1 MITAILVKSLRDR
14 TGAGMMDCKAAL
26 EECGGDIER
35 AILILRQRGVAAAQR
50 KASREAR
57 EGLVEA
63 YVHLGG
69 RIGVLV
75 EVLCETDFV
84 ARNDRFKAFAH
95 DVALQ
100 IAASRP
106 RWVSRDEVPGEV
118 LDVEAEV
125 YRQQAVNQGKTGRV
139 VDSIVSGRIEK
150 FLAETCLL
158 EQPFI
163 KDPDRKMKDCLAD
176 LVATI
181 GENIKIGRFTRLE
194 VGEV

>member
-1 MITAILVKSLRDR
+1 MITAILVKTLRDQ

-35 AILILRQRGVAAAQR
+35 AVLILRQRGVVAAQR

-84 ARNDRFKAFAH
+84 ARNERFKAFAH

-139 VDSIVSGRIEK
+139 IDSIVSGRIEK

-163 KDPDRKMKDCLAD
+163 KDPDRKVKDCLTD

-181 GENIKIGRFTRLE
+181 GENIKVGRFVRLE
-194 VGEV
+194 VGEA

>member
-26 EECGGDIER
+26 EECGGDVER

>member
-1 MITAILVKSLRDR
+1 MITAILVKALRDR

-35 AILILRQRGVAAAQR
+35 SILVLRQRGVAAAHR
-50 KASREAR
+50 KASREVR

-69 RIGVLV
+69 RIGTLV
-75 EVLCETDFV
+75 EVRCETDFV

-100 IAASRP
+100 ITASRP
-106 RWVSRDEVPGEV
+106 RWVSRDDVPKEV
-118 LDVEAEV
+118 LDSEAEI
-125 YRQQAVNQGKTGRV
+125 YRQQAINQGKTGRV
-139 VDSIVSGRIEK
+139 VDSIVGGRIEK

-163 KDPDRKMKDCLAD
+163 KDPDRKVKDCLAD
-176 LVATI
+176 LIAAI
-181 GENIKIGRFTRLE
+181 GENIRIGRFVRLE
-194 VGEV
+194 VGEA

>member
-1 MITAILVKSLRDR
+1 LITAILVKTLRDR

-35 AILILRQRGVAAAQR
+35 AILILRQRGAVAAQR
-50 KASREAR
+50 KATREAR

-75 EVLCETDFV
+75 EVMCETDFV

-100 IAASRP
+100 VAASRP
-106 RWVSRDEVPGEV
+106 RWVSREDVPEETLATEG
-118 LDVEAEV
+118 EV
-125 YRQQAVNQGKTGRV
+125 YRQQAINQGKTGRV
-139 VDSIVSGRIEK
+139 VDAIVSGRIEK
-150 FLAETCLL
+150 FFAETCLL

-163 KDPDRKMKDCLAD
+163 KDPDRKVKDCLTD
-176 LVATI
+176 LIATV
-181 GENIKIGRFTRLE
+181 GENVRVGRFVRLE
-194 VGEV
+194 VGEA

>member
-1 MITAILVKSLRDR
+1 LITAILVKSLRDR

-26 EECGGDIER
+26 EECGGDVER

>member
-1 MITAILVKSLRDR
+1 MITAILVKTLRDR

-26 EECGGDIER
+26 EECGGDVER
-35 AILILRQRGVAAAQR
+35 AILILRQRGVVAAQR
-50 KASREAR
+50 KATREAR

-75 EVLCETDFV
+75 EVMCETDFV

-106 RWVSRDEVPGEV
+106 RWVGREDVPEEV
-118 LDVEAEV
+118 LGTEREV
-125 YRQQAVNQGKTGRV
+125 YRQQAINQGKTGRV
-139 VDSIVSGRIEK
+139 VDSIVTGRIEK
-150 FLAETCLL
+150 FIAETCLL
-158 EQPFI
+158 EQSFI
-163 KDPDRKMKDCLAD
+163 KDPDRKVKDWLTD
-176 LVATI
+176 LIATI
-181 GENIKIGRFTRLE
+181 GENVRIGRFVRLE
-194 VGEV
+194 VGEA

>member
-1 MITAILVKSLRDR
+1 LITATQVKTLRDR

-26 EECGGDIER
+26 EECSGDIER
-35 AILILRQRGVAAAQR
+35 AILILRQRGVVAAQR

-84 ARNDRFKAFAH
+84 ARNDRFRAFAH

-106 RWVSRDEVPGEV
+106 RWVCREDVPGEI
-118 LDVEAEV
+118 LEVEAEV
-125 YRQQAVNQGKTGRV
+125 YRQQAINQGKSGRV
-139 VDSIVSGRIEK
+139 VDSIVNGRIEK

-163 KDPDRKMKDCLAD
+163 KEPDRKVKDCLTD
-176 LVATI
+176 LVGTI

-194 VGEV
+194 VGEA

>member
-1 MITAILVKSLRDR
+1 LITAILVKTLRDR

-26 EECGGDIER
+26 EECGGDVER
-35 AILILRQRGVAAAQR
+35 AILILRQRGVVAAQR
-50 KASREAR
+50 KATREAR

-75 EVLCETDFV
+75 EVMCETDFV

-106 RWVSRDEVPGEV
+106 RWVGREDVPEEV
-118 LDVEAEV
+118 LGTEREV
-125 YRQQAVNQGKTGRV
+125 YRQQAINQGKTGRV
-139 VDSIVSGRIEK
+139 VDSIVTGRIEK
-150 FLAETCLL
+150 FIAETCLL
-158 EQPFI
+158 EQSFI
-163 KDPDRKMKDCLAD
+163 KDPDRKVKDWLTD
-176 LVATI
+176 LIATI
-181 GENIKIGRFTRLE
+181 GENVRIGRFVRLE
-194 VGEV
+194 VGEA